1 VAVAART
8 SFPITVL
15 GVTNPVTTTPTTSFT
30 IKTYYSNLSTPVD
43 TLSSGLTLS
52 AVAVQLQS
60 ASLTS
65 SSLTVAA
72 NSSYT
77 FTMQTKNPV
86 PAGSS
91 FTVTFPSDFPNAAN
105 AALSSFSVSSVTV
118 ACTMSTVS
126 TMKFSF
132 TNCFPSAAAAQ
143 SSLVLVI
150 SNIINPYSTKT
161 SASAEVEFSFN
172 GLLMEYRRDG
182 LTSTMSTPTA
192 LSFTAITPTDP
203 TVNALTN
210 YLLSLSFALTHYPGD
225 SIILTFPSTI
235 SINSSFACSTSTSG
249 LTVSCVQ
256 ASSSSLKVTLG
267 GTVGAAVGVAISNIR
282 NNWYTGG
289 NVFTVKT
296 TTNDSATYYV

>member
-1 VAVAART
+1 
-8 SFPITVL
+8 
-15 GVTNPVTTTPTTSFT
+15 
-30 IKTYYSNLSTPVD
+30 
-43 TLSSGLTLS
+43 
-52 AVAVQLQS
+52 
-60 ASLTS
+60 
-65 SSLTVAA
+65 
-72 NSSYT
+72 
-77 FTMQTKNPV
+77 
-86 PAGSS
+86 
-91 FTVTFPSDFPNAAN
+91 
-105 AALSSFSVSSVTV
+105 
-118 ACTMSTVS
+118 
-126 TMKFSF
+126 
-132 TNCFPSAAAAQ
+132 
-143 SSLVLVI
+143 VI